1 MSTDSKP
8 TPVVHHLDAV
18 IAQAREFTAKPNLAV
33 LGAQIWIRRARV
45 AVAQLY
51 GENTADVDFWCPAQ
65 GVDSAQMTP
74 YDKINSR
81 LPQVE
86 RLATILAARH
96 LAGKVFI
103 GHGRSAEWLKLR
115 IFLSQTL
122 GLLCDEFNLEPTAGM
137 QTASRIESML
147 TSARMAFLV
156 MTAEDRHADGTLHA
170 RENVVHEIGL
180 FQAALGS
187 KRAIVML
194 ESGCARFSN
203 LDGLTTINFP
213 SQDIMARS
221 EEIRGVLT
229 RERLL

>member
-8 TPVVHHLDAV
+8 TPVANHLQSV
-18 IAQAREFTAKPNLAV
+18 IVQAREFTAKPNLAV
-33 LGAQIWIRRARV
+33 LGAQIWISRAR
-45 AVAQLY
+45 AVLARIY
-51 GENTADVDFWCPAQ
+51 GENTTEVDFWCPAQ
-65 GVDSAQMTP
+65 GVDPPQMTP
-74 YDKINSR
+74 QDKITSR
-81 LPQVE
+81 LPQIE
-86 RLATILAARH
+86 RLAAILGARQ
-96 LAGKVFI
+96 LASKVFI

-156 MTAEDRHADGTLHA
+156 MTAEDRQDDGTLRA

-180 FQAALGS
+180 FQAALGA
-187 KRAIVML
+187 KRAIVLL
-194 ESGCARFSN
+194 EHGCTRFSN